1 MNEMKITL
9 LSEVISPSEEAF
21 GILCFEN
28 NYERWKWNASSIP
41 DNPLR
46 VDSIPPLHYQCNIAQ
61 AREDSNK
68 VTGGS
73 WTVQGLKRMND
84 LLSTVDEKREHRS
97 TFEQELRQMY
107 FSGIDA
113 NELETGW
120 MSSRNNGTRRTKKR
134 KSNHH
139 VAMRNF

>member
-9 LSEVISPSEEAF
+9 LSEV
-21 GILCFEN
+21 
-28 NYERWKWNASSIP
+28 
-41 DNPLR
+41 
-46 VDSIPPLHYQCNIAQ
+46 PPLHYQCNIAQ

-73 WTVQGLKRMND
+73 WTVQGLKHMND

-97 TFEQELRQMY
+97 TFEQELHQMY